1 MSSWVVVSKQLLS
14 DGNEAMLVPA
24 FANLTRPSK
33 VKRVVYLLSDVLY
46 YAARYIVVSYLF

>member
-1 MSSWVVVSKQLLS
+1 MSWIVVSKQLLG

-33 VKRVVYLLSDVLY
+33 VKRIVYLLSDVLY
-46 YAARYIVVSYLF
+46 YAARYALASYLF